1 MTGEGTRDQFA
12 GMGFAVGSLIGSRSF
27 SVTPDGWLTG
37 YIRPQKWLPGVNEA
51 LCLNQGQACGFTP
64 DAGGEHTHSMACR
77 GPKPCG
83 KDVPNLLCQCGFYAY
98 FDGSLNYGAEP
109 TTLSGIVE
117 GFGHVLRG
125 SRGFRCRKARVL
137 ALFIPPPV
145 PEVLDAPVL
154 QLTTAVGAQGYRV
167 RAYLAAA
174 MEDRVRR
181 VQANYPRVAFFSD
194 VHQMLAAYL
203 PSMTPREV

>member
-1 MTGEGTRDQFA
+1 MTGEGTREQFA
-12 GMGFAVGSLIGSRSF
+12 GLGFAVGSLIGSRSF

-51 LCLNQGQACGFTP
+51 ECLHQGMACGFVG
-64 DAGGEHTHSMACR
+64 DAGAEHSHTMACR
-77 GPKPCG
+77 GPRPCG
-83 KDVPNLLCQCGFYAY
+83 KDVPNLACQCGFYAY

-145 PEVLDAPVL
+145 PAVLDVPVL

-167 RAYLAAA
+167 RAYLSAV
-174 MEDRVRR
+174 MEERVRLVR
-181 VQANYPRVAFFSD
+181 ANYPGLAIFSD

-203 PSMTPREV
+203 PVTAKEV